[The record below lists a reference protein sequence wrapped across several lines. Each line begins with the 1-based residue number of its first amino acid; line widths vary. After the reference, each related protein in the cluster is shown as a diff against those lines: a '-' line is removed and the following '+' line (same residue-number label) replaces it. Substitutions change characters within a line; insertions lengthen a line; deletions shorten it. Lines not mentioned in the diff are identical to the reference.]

1 MRVSIQN
8 NNNKQTKNNSRFLF
22 STRNNDDDD
31 VTPDE
36 LATVQSDFKP
46 LSFGDTKRKESP
58 HHDRYTTISF
68 FEKCYI

>member
-1 MRVSIQN
+1 MLRVSHPQ
-8 NNNKQTKNNSRFLF
+8 KQQKNSRFLLA
-22 STRNNDDDD
+22 TNNDDDD
-31 VTPDE
+31 DVKTDE

-46 LSFGDTKRKESP
+46 LSFGDTKMRKESP